1 MWPTSRYFR
10 ATLSIFLTLLCVY
23 LIGLLRGFFTDI
35 WSVLSAVIY
44 PFVAS
49 LIVSYV
55 LQPLVDLLH
64 RRRVPRGVAV
74 LLIYCTFALIVTVAV
89 LNTVPIITRQ
99 VTQLVTNM
107 PGMVEQVNHWIDMV
121 NSRKQYLP
129 DTVRVGVENALNQVE
144 RNLVGWASDV
154 FSFISSAVN
163 ILFIVA
169 LVPFLVFYML
179 KDGRSI
185 GRGVVGLVPR
195 GRRHEVHDL
204 LISIDQTLGSYIRGQ
219 FLVMLALG
227 ILALIGYLIVGMPY
241 ALLLAIFLAVAD
253 IIPYLGPFIGAAPA
267 VLLAFTVS
275 PAMVIKVLI
284 VNVIVQ
290 QCEGNLISPQI
301 MGRTLKLHPM
311 AIVAALLIGGE
322 LGGLLGLVVAIP
334 LLAVLKV
341 VWTHLRAARDRAD
354 DD

>member
-10 ATLSIFLTLLCVY
+10 ATLSIFLTLLCIY
-23 LIGLLRGFFTDI
+23 LIGLLRGFFSDI
-35 WSVLSAVIY
+35 WAVVSAVVY
-44 PFVAS
+44 PFLAS

-55 LQPLVDLLH
+55 LQPLVDLLA
-64 RRRVPRGVAV
+64 RRRVPRGAAI
-74 LLIYCTFALIVTVAV
+74 LLIYFTFVLLVVVAV
-89 LNTVPIITRQ
+89 LNAVPVITKQ
-99 VTQLVTNM
+99 VTQLVANM
-107 PGMVEQVNHWIDMV
+107 PGMVVQVNHWIDMV
-121 NSRKQYLP
+121 NAHKQYLP
-129 DTVRVGVENALNQVE
+129 DTVRIGVENALNQVE
-144 RNLVGWASDV
+144 RNLTQSVSGV
-154 FSFISSAVN
+154 FSFISGAVN
-163 ILFIVA
+163 IAFIVA

-185 GRGVVGLVPR
+185 GRGAVRLVPKS
-195 GRRHEVHDL
+195 RREQVQELMVSVDH
-204 LISIDQTLGSYIRGQ
+204 TLGSYIRGQ

-227 ILALIGYLIVGMPY
+227 VLAFAGYLIVGMPY

-267 VLLAFTVS
+267 VFLAMTVS

-322 LGGLLGLVVAIP
+322 LGGLLGLIVAIP

-341 VWTHLRAARDRAD
+341 VWTNIQEERHKSQI
-354 DD
+354 